1 MIRRISS
8 LALGFAFVF
17 TAGSALAEEAAE
29 GGGEEKPAEEA
40 KPAEG
45 GGEAKAGGEAAV
57 STDNLPA
64 SKGAFGKSGQIA
76 ISSDFSLGFQSIS
89 IKPPE
94 GDSGS
99 ATRINFAPALD
110 YFVADSISIGGQI
123 EFTST
128 KVKDGPETTEI
139 AVGPRVGY
147 NLGLTDKISL
157 WPKVG
162 FQYAMVTDKSTN
174 ATGGTAENKG
184 TKMTLGVMAPVLFHP
199 AEHFF
204 IGLGPVFSMD
214 LSSKVKP
221 DGGDEAD
228 GNKNTVIGL
237 DSVVGG
243 WF

>member
-8 LALGFAFVF
+8 LALGIAVTFAA
-17 TAGSALAEEAAE
+17 AGAFAQEE
-29 GGGEEKPAEEA
+29 GGD

-45 GGEAKAGGEAAV
+45 GDKPAEGAAGGEAKAGGAAAV
-57 STDNLPA
+57 STDSLPA

-89 IKPPE
+89 IKPPQ
-94 GDSGS
+94 GDSQSG
-99 ATRINFAPALD
+99 TVITFAPALD
-110 YFVADSISIGGQI
+110 YFVADSISVGGQLTYRSSKI
-123 EFTST
+123 
-128 KVKDGPETTEI
+128 KDGPESSEI
-139 AVGPRVGY
+139 GIGPRVGY
-147 NLGLTDKISL
+147 NLGLAEKISL

-162 FQYAMVTDKSTN
+162 FEYNMQTTKG
-174 ATGGTAENKG
+174 ATGGESKAT
-184 TKMTLGVMAPVLFHP
+184 TMSLGVMAPVLYHP

-221 DGGDEAD
+221 DGADETD
-228 GNKNTVIGL
+228 GAKTTVIGL